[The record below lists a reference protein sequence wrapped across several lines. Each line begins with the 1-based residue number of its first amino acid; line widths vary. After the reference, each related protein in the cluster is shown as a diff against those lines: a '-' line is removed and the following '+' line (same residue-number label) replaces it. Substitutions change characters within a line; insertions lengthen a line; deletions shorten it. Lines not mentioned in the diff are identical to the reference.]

1 MLKFTVKLWASEY
14 KSEAFFPRW
23 CNGSTRG
30 FGPFGPSSNLGWGI
44 INSYMQIITPFLTLQ
59 NTLRIHHWQTKS
71 YAEHK
76 ALGKAYESLD
86 PLIDQFVEV
95 YFGKYG
101 SINAKETFKINLEN
115 YRPGGCKE
123 MIDESISYLEN
134 FENSLKENDTEL
146 LNIRDEM
153 LAVLQQTKYLLRL
166 T

>member
-1 MLKFTVKLWASEY
+1 
-14 KSEAFFPRW
+14 
-23 CNGSTRG
+23 
-30 FGPFGPSSNLGWGI
+30 
-44 INSYMQIITPFLTLQ
+44 MQIITPLLTLQ

-101 SINAKETFKINLEN
+101 NINAKESFKLNLEN
-115 YRPGGCKE
+115 YKAGGCKE
-123 MIDESISYLEN
+123 MIDESVSYLEN
-134 FENSLKENDTEL
+134 LENSLKENDTEL

-153 LAVLQQTKYLLRL
+153 LSVLQQTKYLLRL

>member
-1 MLKFTVKLWASEY
+1 
-14 KSEAFFPRW
+14 
-23 CNGSTRG
+23 
-30 FGPFGPSSNLGWGI
+30 
-44 INSYMQIITPFLTLQ
+44 MQIITPLLTLQ

-76 ALGKAYESLD
+76 ALGNAYEGLD
-86 PLIDQFVEV
+86 PLVDQFVEV

-101 SINAKETFKINLEN
+101 NINAKDSFKLTLEN
-115 YRPGGCKE
+115 YKPGACKE
-123 MIDESISYLEN
+123 MIDEYVKYLEN
-134 FENSLKENDTEL
+134 MENSLKETDSEL

>member
-1 MLKFTVKLWASEY
+1 MLRFTIKLWASEY

-30 FGPFGPSSNLGWGI
+30 FGPLGPSSNLGWGI
-44 INSYMQIITPFLTLQ
+44 INSIMQIITPLLTLQ
-59 NTLRIHHWQTKS
+59 NTLRVHHWQTKS

-76 ALGKAYESLD
+76 ALGKAYEDLD

-101 SINAKETFKINLEN
+101 NINAKESFKINLEN
-115 YRPGGCKE
+115 YKAGGCKE
-123 MIDESISYLEN
+123 IIDESINYLEN
-134 FENSLKENDTEL
+134 FENSLKENDREL

>member
-1 MLKFTVKLWASEY
+1 
-14 KSEAFFPRW
+14 
-23 CNGSTRG
+23 
-30 FGPFGPSSNLGWGI
+30 
-44 INSYMQIITPFLTLQ
+44 MQIITPLLTLQ
-59 NTLRIHHWQTKS
+59 NTLRVHHWQTKS
-71 YAEHK
+71 YSEHK
-76 ALGKAYESLD
+76 ALGKAYEGLD

-101 SINAKETFKINLEN
+101 SINAKESFKISIEN
-115 YRPGGCKE
+115 YKGGSCKE

>member
-1 MLKFTVKLWASEY
+1 
-14 KSEAFFPRW
+14 
-23 CNGSTRG
+23 
-30 FGPFGPSSNLGWGI
+30 
-44 INSYMQIITPFLTLQ
+44 MQIITPLLTLQ
-59 NTLRIHHWQTKS
+59 NTLRVHHWQTKS

-76 ALGKAYESLD
+76 ALGKAYEGLD

-101 SINAKETFKINLEN
+101 NINAKDSFKLTLEN
-115 YRPGGCKE
+115 YQPGACKE
-123 MIDESISYLEN
+123 MIDQFSQYLQNMEKSMP
-134 FENSLKENDTEL
+134 ETDTEL